1 MATVSINLDI
11 PHLDPTSENKARVKA
26 LLLHALNDMV
36 TNNGHLIDESRD
48 FALAQL
54 ITGRVTCS
62 GDVLDED
69 LDNALDIAA
78 RELAKEAGVL

>member
-36 TNNGHLIDESRD
+36 TNNGHLIDESKD
-48 FALAQL
+48 YALACL
-54 ITGRVTCS
+54 ITGRVTCP
-62 GDVLDED
+62 GDTLDED
-69 LDNALDIAA
+69 LDNALDKAA
-78 RELAKEAGVL
+78 RELAKEAEVL